1 MANWKKGQTVSLVPL
16 SQATGR
22 VLEIYRDMQQVLGVP
37 HISSFFQ
44 FLGAH
49 PRFLGHFWG
58 TVRPI
63 VQSQAFFSC
72 SNRLRADAYTR
83 VHSYFQ
89 VPNLKSEVT
98 RQQFIPGAS
107 EELKEC
113 VDFFCYSVPVSL
125 QLASLLSESFEGPAG
140 SADIAR
146 TAAAAPKLRGSLEMI
161 DEDSA
166 APSVKS
172 VYADIRAAT
181 NSEVTHTVYQ
191 AFARWPAFLQSYWN
205 SVKPIAVSD
214 LFQYCQSS
222 MREDAQAMVSELPGP
237 VEFNSSDLA
246 EIGMNQSE
254 AGTLIRV
261 TNMFALSLAA
271 SLLNVSIARIAIE
284 GGTLHHK
291 PIVSDEDVV
300 KPEPEF
306 PTRKAS

>member
-1 MANWKKGQTVSLVPL
+1 MTSWKRGQIVSLVPL

-22 VLEIYRDMQQVLGVP
+22 VLEIYCDMQQVFGVP
-37 HISSFFQ
+37 HIGSFFQ

-72 SNRLRADAYTR
+72 AQRLRADAYTR

-89 VPNLKSEVT
+89 VPNLKSEVA

-113 VDFFCYSVPVSL
+113 IDFFCYSVPISL
-125 QLASLLSESFEGPAG
+125 LLASFLSESFEGTAG
-140 SADIAR
+140 SDEIPR
-146 TAAAAPKLRGSLEMI
+146 TAAPAPKPRRSLAI
-161 DEDSA
+161 VDEESA
-166 APSVKS
+166 DPIVKS
-172 VYADIRAAT
+172 VYADIRLAT
-181 NSEVTHTVYQ
+181 NAEVTHTVYQ
-191 AFARWPAFLQSYWN
+191 ALAHWPGFLQSYWN
-205 SVKPIAVSD
+205 SVKPIVVSE

-222 MREDAQAMVSELPGP
+222 MREDAQTFVPELPGP

-246 EIGMNQSE
+246 ELGMNQSE

-271 SLLNVSIARIAIE
+271 SLLNVTIARISIE
-284 GGTLHHK
+284 GGSARPK
-291 PIVSDEDVV
+291 PVV
-300 KPEPEF
+300 ESIAVLPNAGIPE
-306 PTRKAS
+306 RKAS

>member
-16 SQATGR
+16 SQATGQ
-22 VLEIYRDMQQVLGVP
+22 VLEIYRDMQQVFGVP

-58 TVRPI
+58 TARPI

-72 SNRLRADAYTR
+72 SKRLRADAYTR

-107 EELKEC
+107 EELKGC
-113 VDFFCYSVPVSL
+113 IDYFCYSLPLSL
-125 QLASLLSESFEGPAG
+125 QLASLLSESFEGAAG

-146 TAAAAPKLRGSLEMI
+146 TPAALPTLRCSVELVDDDTAAP
-161 DEDSA
+161 A
-166 APSVKS
+166 VKS
-172 VYADIRAAT
+172 VYADIRTAT
-181 NSEVTHTVYQ
+181 NAEVTHTVYQ
-191 AFARWPAFLQSYWN
+191 AFARWPGFLQSYWS
-205 SVKPIAVSD
+205 SVKPIAVSE

-222 MREDAQAMVSELPGP
+222 MLEDARAMVSELPGP
-237 VEFNSSDLA
+237 IEFDASDLA

-284 GGTLHHK
+284 GGNLRLN
-291 PIVSDEDVV
+291 PILSDEAEA
-300 KPEPEF
+300 KPAPEF
-306 PTRKAS
+306 PKWKAS

>member
-1 MANWKKGQTVSLVPL
+1 MLD
-16 SQATGR
+16 
-22 VLEIYRDMQQVLGVP
+22 IYRDMQQVLGVP

-44 FLGAH
+44 FLGGH
-49 PRFLGHFWG
+49 PRFLSHFWG

-89 VPNLKSEVT
+89 VPNLKSLVT
-98 RQQFIPGAS
+98 RPQFIPGAR

-113 VDFFCYSVPVSL
+113 IDFFCYSIPMSL
-125 QLASLLSESFEGPAG
+125 QLSSLLSEAFEGPAG

-146 TAAAAPKLRGSLEMI
+146 TAAAAPKLRGSVEMV

-166 APSVKS
+166 APAVKS
-172 VYADIRAAT
+172 VYADIRTAT
-181 NSEVTHTVYQ
+181 NAEVTHTVYQ
-191 AFARWPAFLQSYWN
+191 AFARWPGFLQNYWS
-205 SVKPIAVSD
+205 SVKPIAVSE

-222 MREDAQAMVSELPGP
+222 MREDALAMVSELPGP

-261 TNMFALSLAA
+261 TNMFALSLAG

-284 GGTLHHK
+284 GGNLRHDSIFTN
-291 PIVSDEDVV
+291 EAEV